1 MLVWLPWGEDSG
13 RRKYERHSDKMAKIE
28 ALIQVLIQ
36 SRSLQP
42 WVVAVT
48 VASKKVRS
56 LLVLGDEAW
65 GWASISSPLSQE
77 ICKGNWGVTVHK
89 GQAENS
95 GFIMLDEP
103 HETADMMVY
112 DIHE

>member
-1 MLVWLPWGEDSG
+1 
-13 RRKYERHSDKMAKIE
+13 MAKIE

-48 VASKKVRS
+48 VTSKKVRS